1 MSRQRQVT
9 EVPASGGG
17 PAWFDTAAVLRRFG
31 LSRATLARR
40 LKDGSFP
47 RPAKLGGLRR
57 FSAAEL
63 EQFERRLLAD
73 RRSP

>member
-1 MSRQRQVT
+1 VKRQRQVAAAP
-9 EVPASGGG
+9 VDGRG

-31 LSRATLARR
+31 LSRATLERR
-40 LKDGSFP
+40 VRDRSFP

-57 FSAAEL
+57 WHAGEL

-73 RRSP
+73 RGQP